1 MAKGK
6 LFLIPTIISEDTQNE
21 VIPPHVKS
29 AIQELDYFLVEN
41 LRSSRRYISSLGL
54 NKTIEDLR
62 FEVLDKNTTGRQLQ
76 ELMQGLFDGVC
87 IGVISEAGCPGIADP
102 GALAVEFA
110 HRHDIQVVPL
120 VGPSSILMALMS
132 SGFNGQSFAFHGYLP
147 FDKTSRLQKIKSME
161 ADAYRNMQTQIF
173 MDTPYRNKSLAD
185 DLLST
190 CRPDSRLC
198 IARDITGKKEMVK
211 TKTIRQWKSDNL
223 PDLHKIPAIFALYC

>member
-6 LFLIPTIISEDTQNE
+6 LFLIPTIISEGTQNE
-21 VIPPHVKS
+21 VIPEQVKS

-54 NKTIEDLR
+54 GKVIEDLR

-110 HRHDIQVVPL
+110 HRHDIEVVPL
-120 VGPSSILMALMS
+120 VGPSSILMALMA

-147 FDKTSRLQKIKSME
+147 FDKISRIQKIKSME
-161 ADAYRNMQTQIF
+161 DDAYRVKQTQIF
-173 MDTPYRNKSLAD
+173 MDTPYRNKPLAD

-198 IARDITGKKEMVK
+198 IARDITGKKELVQ
-211 TKTIRQWKSDNL
+211 TKTIKQWKSANL
-223 PDLHKIPAIFALYC
+223 PDLHKIPVIFALYC